1 MKLARKTSVRVFLP
15 IFLII
20 SLNFLA
26 SGQSLF
32 TPALPSGLKVKP
44 VDRFFQTVPKIVPAD
59 KETTIRIISSYEDF
73 PKPDHSYRVIYSPVG
88 RYAVKS
94 GWVKAEPEPINPRDN
109 VFEIRK
115 FFEGEQEHIFRI
127 EEITPD
133 DKVRTIG
140 TFHVYSLNP
149 DLLALRPYKG
159 DFHMHSFRSDGRES
173 PAYVAGACR
182 RAGLDFMALTDHRNY
197 GASLEAIDKFRN
209 LPVDLKIYPGEEVH
223 PPDNPVHI
231 VSFGAREGISE
242 LYRPD
247 DTSYRKEVQAIMNKL
262 GKLPAGVDRF
272 QYASTLWAFQKIRQ
286 RGGLAIFAH
295 PYWRPGNANYI
306 SYALVDYIFETRIFD
321 AVELISG
328 FEWAEL
334 HEVDVN
340 NLQLARY
347 LEARSRGYRIPVVG
361 ISDSHGSEYYDTF
374 GRYYTIC
381 FAASTE
387 LTDLIKAI
395 KEEMSVA
402 VETPAGALPRAYGPF
417 RLVNYA
423 HFLLRHVLP
432 LHDEMCFEEGRLM
445 IEWAGGRK
453 EVLERLKL
461 LQGQVMR
468 YYDLIWAMEN

>member
-1 MKLARKTSVRVFLP
+1 MRLTNKASVR
-15 IFLII
+15 IFLSMLLILGF
-20 SLNFLA
+20 SFLA
-26 SGQSLF
+26 GGQSLF
-32 TPALPSGLKVKP
+32 TPSLPSGLKVDP
-44 VDRFFQTVPKIVPAD
+44 VDRFFQVVPRIVPAD
-59 KETTIRIISSYEDF
+59 KEVTIRIISRYEEF
-73 PKPDHSYRVIYSPVG
+73 PKPDHTYRVIYTPVG

-94 GWVKAEPEPINPRDN
+94 GWVKAEPESISPQGN

-127 EEITPD
+127 EEVTPD
-133 DKVRTIG
+133 NKVREIG
-140 TFHVYSLNP
+140 TFHIYSLKP
-149 DLLALRPYKG
+149 DLFALRPYKG

-197 GASLEAIDKFRN
+197 GASVEAIEKFKN

-231 VSFGAREGISE
+231 VNFGAREGITE
-242 LYRPD
+242 LYRTD
-247 DTSYRKEVQAIMNKL
+247 DTAYRKEVQAIMNKL
-262 GKLPAGVDRF
+262 GKLPEGVDRF
-272 QYASTLWAFQKIRQ
+272 QYASTLWAFQKIRE

-306 SYALVDYIFETRIFD
+306 SYALVDHIFETRIFD

-328 FEWAEL
+328 FEWSEL
-334 HEVDVN
+334 QEIDVN
-340 NLQLARY
+340 NLQLAKY
-347 LEARSRGYRIPVVG
+347 LEAKSRGYRIPVVG
-361 ISDSHGSEYYDTF
+361 ISDSHGNEYYDTF

-381 FAASTE
+381 FAASPE
-387 LTDLIKAI
+387 FSDLIKAI

-402 VETPAGALPRAYGPF
+402 VETPAGGLARAYGPF
-417 RLVNYA
+417 RLVAYT

-445 IEWAGGRK
+445 IEWAGGR
-453 EVLERLKL
+453 EDVLDRLKL
-461 LQGQVMR
+461 LQGQVQR
-468 YYDLIWAMEN
+468 YYDLVWAKEN